1 MVMKHLSYSNSKGG
15 SSGTSDDDSDSPK
28 IRISNDSCGIVL
40 VIARGNDACMK
51 PKILVIIRE
60 HAKHNAVPSSMQ
72 ACAIG

>member
-15 SSGTSDDDSDSPK
+15 SSGTSDDDSDNAK

-51 PKILVIIRE
+51 HKDIST
-60 HAKHNAVPSSMQ
+60 NT
-72 ACAIG
+72 